1 MGVYNLLS
9 VVPVEMD
16 FKDCFASVVESAFC
30 SYILEK
36 FLACL
41 SQEQCQRRQ
50 NGVKFGAKEV
60 YLVMV

>member
-16 FKDCFASVVESAFC
+16 FKDCFASVVEIAFC

-36 FLACL
+36 FLARL
-41 SQEQCQRRQ
+41 S
-50 NGVKFGAKEV
+50 
-60 YLVMV
+60 